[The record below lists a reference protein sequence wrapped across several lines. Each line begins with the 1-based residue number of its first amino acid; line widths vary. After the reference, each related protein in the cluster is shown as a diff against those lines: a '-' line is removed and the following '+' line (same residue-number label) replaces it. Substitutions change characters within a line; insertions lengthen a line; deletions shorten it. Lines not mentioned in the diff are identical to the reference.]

1 MKKRETEKIVDI
13 KIHDNAEWQPD
24 MDFYVELYDTKSG
37 QKLQGDD
44 TECKITIL
52 DEDFPGKLGFEVT
65 EITAAR
71 NQDKVDIIVK
81 RFEGNDGRI
90 SCMIRT
96 ELLLAGVRD
105 A

>member
-1 MKKRETEKIVDI
+1 
-13 KIHDNAEWQPD
+13 
-24 MDFYVELYDTKSG
+24 
-37 QKLQGDD
+37 
-44 TECKITIL
+44 L

-96 ELLLAGVRD
+96 EPLLAGVRD